1 MPPRSDLRHLPLRR
15 TRGSPLFFVT
25 STLVLCAVSASAA
38 PKFYNIP
45 RGDAATTLPKF
56 VEQSGEQVVY
66 LVNNVRG
73 VTTHAVRGEFE
84 ARAAL
89 DRMLAGTELYAVQ
102 DERTQALVINR
113 HPPPSQGA
121 TALPPNTATS
131 HPRRAP
137 IDRTSTADDII
148 RLPSFT
154 VQSGRD
160 VSYVGKQALS
170 TTRTGVELLDLAQS
184 VKVINRALIDDLNP
198 SLVVDTLKYVGGG
211 QAGNINFAD
220 DRFVLRGFNSPAD
233 IGDFVDGFRGKTDSN
248 TDTALIERLEIIKG
262 PSAIFVANGPVGGV
276 INKIIKGPVSYDLRS
291 LKVQVGR
298 WDGNRAE
305 VDLGGP
311 ITRDGK
317 LLYRLVLAGQ
327 YAEGFYD
334 ETFSN
339 RLIFAPSIA
348 YDFNEHSRLTLKYNF
363 LLYRFSSYNGLP
375 FDERIGRRLDLPPR
389 SHFGE
394 RSPRNWRKDII
405 HRAFLEY
412 TNRLNDNLAMR
423 LAGFANYN
431 NAARIESVNGSSIP
445 PTFTAGDL
453 ISRSTTAQD
462 REHHRR
468 QIQADLV
475 ATFDTGTVSH
485 RLLVG
490 GDWGDAP
497 DIVASFTGTSAP
509 IDPLQHHYAS
519 GVIVDTSTPTNK
531 TRTNNRQLKGFVLE
545 TLSLANDRLLLSAGL
560 SRVKAST
567 SSRNFLT
574 GTSTPQLSVSE
585 NLRQYGAVFKVTP
598 GLSLFAGFNE
608 NFAPNF
614 TAQGQV
620 LPSQIGEQTEVGIKT
635 DLLGGRLAMS
645 IAAFDIKQANVPVLS
660 FPQTMPPS
668 FILVPGQT
676 SEGWDADITWEA
688 TRNID
693 LIATYAN
700 LTARARSQANSA
712 APVLVNPVN
721 NVAEETWGLWFRY
734 KVTEGPLKGLSA
746 GLGFSHLSRRAI
758 TDNSNARVYGWLDP
772 YTTTDVAITYDR
784 GAFRYGLNIENL
796 GDVDYDAAVRN
807 QSIIVPGAGTNVKA
821 SVTWKF

>member
-1 MPPRSDLRHLPLRR
+1 M
-15 TRGSPLFFVT
+15 TSPLAHGWPSRQLPWFGFLAAFF
-25 STLVLCAVSASAA
+25 LAASLIAA
-38 PKFYNIP
+38 PRHYDIP
-45 RGDAATTLPKF
+45 SGDAATTLPRF
-56 VEQSGEQVVY
+56 IEQSGEQVVY
-66 LVNNVRG
+66 LVNHVRG

-102 DERTQALVINR
+102 DESTQAFVINR
-113 HPPPSQGA
+113 TAPRSPS
-121 TALPPNTATS
+121 PSP
-131 HPRRAP
+131 
-137 IDRTSTADDII
+137 TSTHRSPPRPTPRNRPPESDDAVI

-248 TDTALIERLEIIKG
+248 TDTAIIERLEIIKG

-291 LKVQVGR
+291 VKVQVGR

-311 ITRDGK
+311 VTSDGR

-327 YAEGFYD
+327 SADGFYD
-334 ETFSN
+334 ETFSR
-339 RLIFAPSIA
+339 RLIVAPSLA
-348 YDFNEHSRLTLKYNF
+348 YDFNEHSRLTLKYNY

-375 FDERIGRRLDLPPR
+375 FDERTGHRLDLDPR
-389 SHFGE
+389 RHFGE

-405 HRAFLEY
+405 HRVFLEY
-412 TNRLNDNLAMR
+412 THRPNDNLAMR

-445 PTFTAGDL
+445 PTFTAGTL
-453 ISRSTTAQD
+453 IPRSTTAQD

-475 ATFDTGTVSH
+475 ATFDTGPVSH
-485 RLLVG
+485 RLLLG
-490 GDWGDAP
+490 GDWADAP
-497 DIVASFTGTSAP
+497 DIVASFAGTSSP
-509 IDPLQHHYAS
+509 IDPFRHRYAA
-519 GVIVDTSTPTNK
+519 GALVDISTPNNH
-531 TRTNNRQLKGFVLE
+531 TRTNNRQLKAFALE
-545 TLSLANDRLLLSAGL
+545 TLSFADGRLLLSAGL
-560 SRVKAST
+560 SRVRART

-574 GTSTPQLSVSE
+574 GAATPQLSVTE
-585 NLRQYGAVFKVTP
+585 NLKQYGAVLKLTP
-598 GLSLFAGFNE
+598 TVSLFAGFNE

-620 LPSQIGEQTEVGIKT
+620 LPSQIGEQTEFGLKT
-635 DLLGGRLAMS
+635 DLLAGRLAIS
-645 IAAFDIKQANVPVLS
+645 IAAFDIQQANVPVLS

-676 SEGWDADITWEA
+676 SEGWDADLTWEA
-688 TRNID
+688 TKNID

-712 APVLVNPVN
+712 APVLINPVN
-721 NVAEETWGLWFRY
+721 NVAEETWGLWIRY
-734 KVTEGPLKGLSA
+734 KVTDGPLKGFSA
-746 GLGFSHLSRRAI
+746 GLGLSHLSARAI
-758 TDNSNARVYGWLDP
+758 TDNTNARVYGWLAP
-772 YTTTDVAITYDR
+772 YTTADLALTYDR
-784 GAFRYGLNIENL
+784 GPLRYGLNLENL
-796 GDVDYDAAVRN
+796 AGVDYDAAVRN

-821 SVTWKF
+821 SVTWRF